1 MPSSPIPKPWWGL
14 GGAQMKPQSSE
25 SRSWLLTTDNQ
36 AERILEN
43 ILPRLITEVL
53 LRTGTT
59 SKTSGD
65 SHGGMS

>member
-1 MPSSPIPKPWWGL
+1 
-14 GGAQMKPQSSE
+14 MKPQSSE